1 MARVRV
7 VIERKLDADY
17 VTFMDDLG
25 NRDLGRKCRFGSKD
39 LVFEMLRRAGS
50 SVGVHDIVAE
60 ELRKQ
65 GRCVVV
71 LNLTAEQ
78 YAKLKQQKPRQ

>member
-7 VIERKLDADY
+7 VIEHELDADH

-25 NRDLGRKCRFGSKD
+25 NRNLGRKCRFGGKD

-50 SVGVHDIVAE
+50 SEGLHDIVAE
-60 ELRKQ
+60 ELRKK

-71 LNLTAEQ
+71 LNLTEEQ
-78 YAKLKQQKPRQ
+78 YARLMRLKPR